1 MLPCNVDRGCFG
13 LLANVS
19 RVALQGCSGCSVTL
33 ARDMLWFVNSKK
45 YTDGTGNA
53 SVDTRQ
59 AEKKG
64 RKINSVKTKKYIDA
78 DIFSD
83 IVDPVLAM
91 DLLAQPLST

>member
-1 MLPCNVDRGCFG
+1 
-13 LLANVS
+13 
-19 RVALQGCSGCSVTL
+19 
-33 ARDMLWFVNSKK
+33 
-45 YTDGTGNA
+45 
-53 SVDTRQ
+53 VDTRQ
-59 AEKKG
+59 AENKG

>member
-1 MLPCNVDRGCFG
+1 MAWDVLG
-13 LLANVS
+13 
-19 RVALQGCSGCSVTL
+19 
-33 ARDMLWFVNSKK
+33 FVNSKK

-83 IVDPVLAM
+83 IVAIVLSDGFTLDA
-91 DLLAQPLST
+91 DLT